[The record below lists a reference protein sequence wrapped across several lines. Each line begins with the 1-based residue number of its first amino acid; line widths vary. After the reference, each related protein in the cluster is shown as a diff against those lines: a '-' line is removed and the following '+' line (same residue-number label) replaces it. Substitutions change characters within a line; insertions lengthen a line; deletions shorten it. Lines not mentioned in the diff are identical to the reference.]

1 MYWIFLTFWLNNLP
15 LTWKLFHLKAIK
27 WIKCAKSCTATLD
40 IIFLLYWHMLLFIKP
55 IIFKTEN
62 KIIKTQYI
70 KNYGWKVL
78 ENLIHKCYPHLGGI
92 FMGVHNDLA
101 QINSMTTIQYMVLW
115 IELLELNYQDT
126 VSL

>member
-1 MYWIFLTFWLNNLP
+1 
-15 LTWKLFHLKAIK
+15 
-27 WIKCAKSCTATLD
+27 
-40 IIFLLYWHMLLFIKP
+40 MLLFIKP
-55 IIFKTEN
+55 IIFKTGN

-115 IELLELNYQDT
+115 IELLELSYQET